1 MRNKF
6 TKKITITKEEFK
18 KLYYQ
23 KTNKELAKELN
34 VSLVYFYQ
42 LLRNYGLVFKNKKTD
57 IKEEVQIKVEKTQQE
72 KIIAIAIDKA
82 KKEVEAERTKLIH
95 PLKKQEMLDAIDDAA
110 KKLDY
115 QDLLNQDFSKYGE
128 NGYFAFFKSR
138 FKSRINDHLTKN
150 K

>member
-1 MRNKF
+1 MENKF
-6 TKKITITKEEFK
+6 MKKITITKKEFA
-18 KLYYQ
+18 KLYSQ
-23 KTNKELAKELN
+23 KTNKELAKQLN
-34 VSLVYFYQ
+34 ISLVSFYK
-42 LLRNYGLVFKNKKTD
+42 LLKVYEIENKNKKTMVIND
-57 IKEEVQIKVEKTQQE
+57 VKVERTQQE

-82 KKEVEAERTKLIH
+82 KKEVEEERTKLIH
-95 PLKKQEMLDAIDDAA
+95 PLKKQEMLDAIYDAT

>member
-1 MRNKF
+1 M
-6 TKKITITKEEFK
+6 KKITITKKEFA
-18 KLYYQ
+18 KLYNQ
-23 KTNKELAKELN
+23 KTNKELANQLN
-34 VSLVYFYQ
+34 ISLVSFYK
-42 LLRNYGLVFKNKKTD
+42 LLKIYEIENKNKKIVIIND
-57 IKEEVQIKVEKTQQE
+57 MRVERTQQE

-82 KKEVEAERTKLIH
+82 KKEVEEERTKLIH
-95 PLKKQEMLDAIDDAA
+95 PLKKQEMLDAINDAV
-110 KKLDY
+110 KNLDY

>member
-18 KLYYQ
+18 KLYNQ

-42 LLRNYGLVFKNKKTD
+42 LLRNYGLVNKYKKTLM
-57 IKEEVQIKVEKTQQE
+57 IEEKVEIKVEKTQQE
-72 KIIAIAIDKA
+72 KIIEIAIEEA
-82 KKEVEAERTKLIH
+82 KKEVQVEKTKLIH
-95 PLKKQEMLDAIDDAA
+95 HMRKQEMLDAIDDAA

-115 QDLLNQDFSKYGE
+115 RDLLNQDFSKYGE

-138 FKSRINDHLTKN
+138 FSIY
-150 K
+150 

>member
-115 QDLLNQDFSKYGE
+115 RDLLNQDFSKYKE

-138 FKSRINDHLTKN
+138 FKSRINDYLTKN

>member
-18 KLYYQ
+18 KLYHQ

-42 LLRNYGLVFKNKKTD
+42 LLRNYGLVNKYKKTLM
-57 IKEEVQIKVEKTQQE
+57 IEEKVEKTQQE
-72 KIIAIAIDKA
+72 KIIEIAIEEA
-82 KKEVEAERTKLIH
+82 KKEVQLEKTKLIH
-95 PLKKQEMLDAIDDAA
+95 PLRKQEMLDAIDDAA

>member
-18 KLYYQ
+18 KLYNQ

-34 VSLVYFYQ
+34 ISLVYFYQ
-42 LLRNYGLVFKNKKTD
+42 LLRNYGLVNKYKKTLM
-57 IKEEVQIKVEKTQQE
+57 EEKVEKTQQE
-72 KIIAIAIDKA
+72 KIIEIAINKA
-82 KKEVEAERTKLIH
+82 KNEVQVEKTKLIH
-95 PLKKQEMLDAIDDAA
+95 PLRKQEMLDAIDDAA

-138 FKSRINDHLTKN
+138 FKSRINDNLTKN

>member
-18 KLYYQ
+18 KLYHQ
-23 KTNKELAKELN
+23 KTNKELAKQLN
-34 VSLVYFYQ
+34 ISLVSFYK
-42 LLRNYGLVFKNKKTD
+42 LLKVYEIENKYKKTLM
-57 IKEEVQIKVEKTQQE
+57 IEEKIEKVEKTQQE
-72 KIIAIAIDKA
+72 KIIEIAIEKA
-82 KKEVEAERTKLIH
+82 KNEVRVEKTKLIH
-95 PLKKQEMLDAIDDAA
+95 PMRKQEMLDAIDDAA

-115 QDLLNQDFSKYGE
+115 RDLLNQDFSKYGE

>member
-18 KLYYQ
+18 KLYNQ

-42 LLRNYGLVFKNKKTD
+42 LLRNYGLVNKYKKTVA
-57 IKEEVQIKVEKTQQE
+57 EEKVEIKVEKTQQE
-72 KIIAIAIDKA
+72 KIIEIAIDKA

-110 KKLDY
+110 KNLDY

>member
-1 MRNKF
+1 M
-6 TKKITITKEEFK
+6 KKITITKKEFA
-18 KLYYQ
+18 KLYSQ
-23 KTNKELAKELN
+23 KTNKELAKQLN
-34 VSLVYFYQ
+34 ISLVSFYK
-42 LLRNYGLVFKNKKTD
+42 LLKVYEIENKNKKTMVIND
-57 IKEEVQIKVEKTQQE
+57 VKVERTQQE

-82 KKEVEAERTKLIH
+82 KKEVEEERTKLIH
-95 PLKKQEMLDAIDDAA
+95 PLKKQEMLDAIYDAT

>member
-18 KLYYQ
+18 KLYSQ
-23 KTNKELAKELN
+23 KNSKELAKELN
-34 VSLVYFYQ
+34 ISLVYFYQ
-42 LLRNYGLVFKNKKTD
+42 LIRNYGLVNKYKKTVA
-57 IKEEVQIKVEKTQQE
+57 EEKVEIKVEKTKQE
-72 KIIAIAIDKA
+72 KIIDIAIEEA
-82 KKEVEAERTKLIH
+82 KKEVQVEKTKLIH
-95 PLKKQEMLDAIDDAA
+95 PLRKQEMLDAIDDAT

-115 QDLLNQDFSKYGE
+115 RDLLNQDFSKYGE

-138 FKSRINDHLTKN
+138 FKSRINDYLTKN

>member
-18 KLYYQ
+18 KLYHQ
-23 KTNKELAKELN
+23 KTNKELAKQLN
-34 VSLVYFYQ
+34 ISLVSFYK
-42 LLRNYGLVFKNKKTD
+42 LLKVYEIENKYKKTLM
-57 IKEEVQIKVEKTQQE
+57 IEEKIEKVEKTQQE
-72 KIIAIAIDKA
+72 KIIEIAIEKA
-82 KKEVEAERTKLIH
+82 KNEVRVEKTKLIH
-95 PLKKQEMLDAIDDAA
+95 PMRKQEMLDAIDDAA

-115 QDLLNQDFSKYGE
+115 RDLLNQDFSKYGE

-138 FKSRINDHLTKN
+138 FKSRINDHLTK

>member
-18 KLYYQ
+18 KLYNQ

-42 LLRNYGLVFKNKKTD
+42 LLRNYGLINKYKKTLML
-57 IKEEVQIKVEKTQQE
+57 EEKVEKTQQE
-72 KIIAIAIDKA
+72 KIIEIAIEEA
-82 KKEVEAERTKLIH
+82 KKEVRVEKTKLIH
-95 PLKKQEMLDAIDDAA
+95 PLRKQEMLDAIDDAV

-115 QDLLNQDFSKYGE
+115 RDLLNQDFSKYGE

-138 FKSRINDHLTKN
+138 FKIRINDHLTKN

>member
-42 LLRNYGLVFKNKKTD
+42 LLRNYGFINKYKKTVIID
-57 IKEEVQIKVEKTQQE
+57 EKIEKVEKTQQE
-72 KIIAIAIDKA
+72 KIIEIAIEEA
-82 KKEVEAERTKLIH
+82 KKEVRVEKTKLIH
-95 PLKKQEMLDAIDDAA
+95 HMRKQEMLDAIDDAA

>member
-6 TKKITITKEEFK
+6 TKKITITKEEFE
-18 KLYYQ
+18 KLYNQ

-42 LLRNYGLVFKNKKTD
+42 LLRNYGIINKYKKTLM
-57 IKEEVQIKVEKTQQE
+57 IEEKVEKTQQE
-72 KIIAIAIDKA
+72 KIIEIAIEKA
-82 KKEVEAERTKLIH
+82 KNEVRVEKTKLIH
-95 PLKKQEMLDAIDDAA
+95 PMLKQEMLDAIDDAA

-128 NGYFAFFKSR
+128 NGYFAFFKTR
-138 FKSRINDHLTKN
+138 FKSRINDQLTKN

>member
-18 KLYYQ
+18 KLYNQ

-34 VSLVYFYQ
+34 ISLVYFYQ
-42 LLRNYGLVFKNKKTD
+42 LLRNYGLVNKYKKTLMT
-57 IKEEVQIKVEKTQQE
+57 EEKVEKTQQE
-72 KIIAIAIDKA
+72 KIIEIAIEKA
-82 KKEVEAERTKLIH
+82 KKEVEAEKTKLIH
-95 PLKKQEMLDAIDDAA
+95 PMRKQEMLDAIDDAA

-138 FKSRINDHLTKN
+138 FKSRINDQLTKN